1 MGLFSKTWTFMQISG
16 DNLHEK
22 AKDNSHRIYM

>member
-1 MGLFSKTWTFMQISG
+1 MGFGKTWTFMQISG